1 MKHEQAVTALS
12 ALAHTSRLGVYRL
25 LVQAGQPGLAV
36 GELAARLRLPGPT
49 LTSHLNVL
57 RQAGLVRDERLG
69 RVIRCHAD
77 YTQMNALLGFLA
89 KNCCAGDAGA
99 CAPAGT
105 CAAPSRKTKPRNT
118 QP

>member
-1 MKHEQAVTALS
+1 MKHEKAVAALN
-12 ALAHTSRLGVYRL
+12 ALAHANRLGVYRL
-25 LVQAGQPGLAV
+25 LVQAGQPGLTV

-57 RQAGLVRDERLG
+57 RQAGLVRDERQG

-77 YTQMNALLGFLA
+77 YTQMNALLGFLTE
-89 KNCCAGDAGA
+89 NCCAGDSGA

-105 CAAPSRKTKPRNT
+105 CTTPTRMTKPRST
-118 QP
+118 KP